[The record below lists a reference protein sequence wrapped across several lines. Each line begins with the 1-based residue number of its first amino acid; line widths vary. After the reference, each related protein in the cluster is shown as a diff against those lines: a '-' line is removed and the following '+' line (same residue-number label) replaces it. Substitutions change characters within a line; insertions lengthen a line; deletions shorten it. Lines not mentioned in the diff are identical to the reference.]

1 MKPTAKEF
9 TALIIILV
17 VAGLL
22 TYLLIQF
29 WTPLKPM
36 VRHVNPAA
44 EAEQPPLPTFLTLLV
59 TDVFDSLISGDYK
72 AVAEGLKTLG
82 AAYIPERYR
91 FIADRFMQ
99 LLNDASS
106 LLKDSGSLMDQ
117 AESLIMLGRGE
128 EAKQLLHEASGKLTS
143 ANTTCIEL
151 RSACREL
158 AKTFNLP
165 MAELSRRVDE
175 LSMVIMKLYWRL
187 LRLLEMIEK
196 QTRLED
202 SYLTI
207 NVTPKTVWTGGGIE
221 VSGRLYTANTS
232 LNGRIVQIYVDGVR
246 LAKAVTNGDGEFHVW
261 VSLPYIYK
269 PKTLVQARYM
279 PEDIDS
285 EVYKPSTS
293 NTVEVSLLYIKPT
306 IRAEIV
312 GEILPGK
319 TFILKGSVEA
329 ERPPPYSA
337 VKISWAGVGL
347 TVSLKNGFFNTT
359 LYTPGNIPDGEYSLK
374 VEAPAWQVFAP
385 VELRVKVT
393 VQRLPLNVTLQPPTI
408 ILAGSTSTLSGKLH
422 SHEGFNI
429 TVKAVFTGQAY
440 TTRSSREFS
449 LDLSAPLTVFSGYQ
463 NYEIYVSPDP
473 PWYRSIALK
482 GSILVINP
490 FTVLL
495 PIGLVSAL
503 TLKLSRRGKVK
514 RVEREEGFQQREAP
528 VKTYSVASG
537 LEWIIDM
544 YWQAVFI
551 VSRLTGV
558 EMKPSMTMQEY
569 LEAAGYKLSGFK
581 DWFKDLTIAAE
592 KALYSPAISAGEIE
606 SARRA
611 LDELKAAYVE
621 AQL

>member
-1 MKPTAKEF
+1 
-9 TALIIILV
+9 
-17 VAGLL
+17 
-22 TYLLIQF
+22 
-29 WTPLKPM
+29 M

-151 RSACREL
+151 RSACKEL

-207 NVTPKTVWTGGGIE
+207 NVAPKTVWTGGSIE
-221 VSGRLYTANTS
+221 VFGRLYTANTF
-232 LNGRIVQIYVDGVR
+232 LNGRVVGIYVDGVR
-246 LAKAVTNGDGEFHVW
+246 LAEAVTDGDGGFHVF

-269 PKTLVQARYM
+269 PEIPVQARYV
-279 PEDIDS
+279 PEGLDS
-285 EVYKPSTS
+285 EVYKPSAS
-293 NTVEVSLLYIKPT
+293 NIVEVSLLYIKPT

-312 GEILPGK
+312 GEALPGK

-329 ERPPPYSA
+329 EKPLPYSA
-337 VKISWAGVGL
+337 VKISWVGAGL
-347 TVSLKNGFFNTT
+347 TASLEDGFFKTM
-359 LYTPGNIPDGEYSLK
+359 LYTPEDIPEGEYSLRI
-374 VEAPAWQVFAP
+374 EAPAWRIFAP
-385 VELRVKVT
+385 AEVKVKIP
-393 VQRLPLNVTLQPPTI
+393 VQRLPLNITLQPPTV
-408 ILAGSTSTLSGKLH
+408 ILAGFTSTLRGKLY
-422 SHEGFNI
+422 SHEEFNI

-440 TTRSSREFS
+440 TTRSSGEFS
-449 LDLSAPLTVFSGYQ
+449 LNLSTPLTVFSGYQ
-463 NYEIYVSPDP
+463 SYEVYVSPDP
-473 PWYRSIALK
+473 PWYRGTALE

-490 FTVLL
+490 ITVLA
-495 PIGLVSAL
+495 PFGLASAL
-503 TLKLSRRGKVK
+503 TLRLSRREGLEPKDVGFKESLQKQASVK
-514 RVEREEGFQQREAP
+514 GYFVSSE
-528 VKTYSVASG
+528 

-544 YWQAVFI
+544 YWQAVVI

-558 EMKPSMTMQEY
+558 EMKPSMTMREY
-569 LEAAGYKLSGFK
+569 LEATGSRLNGLGAGFK
-581 DWFKDLTIAAE
+581 VLTIAAE
-592 KALYSPAISAGEIE
+592 KALYSPAISAEEAELAGK
-606 SARRA
+606 A
-611 LDELKAAYVE
+611 LEQLKTAHVEL
-621 AQL
+621 QL